1 MCNFNPIRLAVIPS
15 PTLKG
20 IMSAENSNRPE
31 NPVVQSKFIHF
42 IFLPI
47 LSSLLLG
54 CVTPSLQNFSDSLT
68 SAILDQNDIEIV
80 REGLPAYLLITDGLI
95 EQQPENTDLLVSGA
109 KLYALYA
116 SELVKDPARARKLSR
131 KSRDYAERALC
142 LKRPSLCHIDQ
153 LAHDAFAPALQNAD
167 HTALNELYTYG
178 LAWAAWLQAHS
189 RDWNAIADR
198 PKIESLFERI
208 LELDESFDSGRAHY
222 YLGLLRSQLSPALGG
237 NPEAAKSHFERA
249 IELSRSND
257 LAIKVALARNYARML
272 YDRELHDRLLREVLQ
287 ADPNVPGLFL
297 SNTIAQQEAQQLL
310 DESDSYFHE

>member
-1 MCNFNPIRLAVIPS
+1 M
-15 PTLKG
+15 
-20 IMSAENSNRPE
+20 
-31 NPVVQSKFIHF
+31 
-42 IFLPI
+42 
-47 LSSLLLG
+47 G
-54 CVTPSLQNFSDSLT
+54 CVSASLQSLSDSL
-68 SAILDQNDIEIV
+68 SDAILNQNDIEIV
-80 REGLPAYLLITDGLI
+80 REGLPAYLLMTDGFI
-95 EQQPENTDLLVSGA
+95 EQQPENTDLLISGA

-142 LKRPSLCHIDQ
+142 LKRSSLCHIDQ

-167 HTALNELYTYG
+167 HTAVNELYSYG

-208 LELDESFDSGRAHY
+208 LDLDESFDSGRAHY

-237 NPEAAKSHFERA
+237 NPEAARSHFERA
-249 IELSRSND
+249 IELSRGND
-257 LAIKVALARNYARML
+257 LAVKVALARNYARIL
-272 YDRELHDRLLREVLQ
+272 YDRDLHDRILREVLQ

>member
-1 MCNFNPIRLAVIPS
+1 MVQ
-15 PTLKG
+15 LKLTRF
-20 IMSAENSNRPE
+20 ILLPVLSA
-31 NPVVQSKFIHF
+31 
-42 IFLPI
+42 
-47 LSSLLLG
+47 LLMG
-54 CVTPSLQNFSDSLT
+54 CVSASLQNLSDSL
-68 SAILDQNDIEIV
+68 SDAILNQNDIEIV
-80 REGLPAYLLITDGLI
+80 REGLPAYLLMTDGFI
-95 EQQPENTDLLVSGA
+95 EQQPENTDLLISGA

-142 LKRPSLCHIDQ
+142 LKRSSLCHIDQ

-167 HTALNELYTYG
+167 HTAVNELYSYG

-237 NPEAAKSHFERA
+237 NPETAKSHFERA
-249 IELSRSND
+249 IKLSNGND
-257 LAIKVALARNYARML
+257 LAVKVALARNYARML
-272 YDRELHDRLLREVLQ
+272 YDREMHDRLLREVLQ
-287 ADPNVPGLFL
+287 TDPNVPGLSL

>member
-1 MCNFNPIRLAVIPS
+1 MVQ
-15 PTLKG
+15 LKLTRF
-20 IMSAENSNRPE
+20 IILPVLSA
-31 NPVVQSKFIHF
+31 
-42 IFLPI
+42 FLI
-47 LSSLLLG
+47 G
-54 CVTPSLQNFSDSLT
+54 CVSASLQSLSDSL
-68 SAILDQNDIEIV
+68 SDAILNQNDIEIV
-80 REGLPAYLLITDGLI
+80 REGLPAYLLMTDGFI
-95 EQQPENTDLLVSGA
+95 EQQPENTDLLISGA

-142 LKRPSLCHIDQ
+142 LKRSSLCHIDQ

-167 HTALNELYTYG
+167 HTAVNELYSYG

-237 NPEAAKSHFERA
+237 NPETAKSHFERA
-249 IELSRSND
+249 IELSRGND
-257 LAIKVALARNYARML
+257 LAVKVALARNYARML

-287 ADPNVPGLFL
+287 AAPNVPGLFL